1 MLRWLGVSVR
11 LVEGSP
17 GALAAWSE
25 RTDVGEGPAVR
36 RPRFAALDGFG
47 SLPSPRASGR
57 VSELTFLAE
66 GEEPQCPLWG
76 FDFR

>member
-11 LVEGSP
+11 LAEGSP

-25 RTDVGEGPAVR
+25 RTDVREGPAVR

-47 SLPSPRASGR
+47 

>member
-1 MLRWLGVSVR
+1 MARGVGETSGGVPGGPGR
-11 LVEGSP
+11 LV
-17 GALAAWSE
+17 E
-25 RTDVGEGPAVR
+25 RTDVGEGPAAR

-47 SLPSPRASGR
+47 